1 VNVVSKY
8 MHGIT
13 KFSCILF
20 GLICFGSWE
29 EAKAVPVKR
38 LSIGYDGTESPG
50 HSFYPHVVDNGRTF
64 CFDSDSSNIVPGDT
78 NGFRDIFLWN
88 RITNQKSLL
97 GFTNS
102 GLPTNGDNIWCVF
115 SKTGRFVAIASAA
128 TNIVPEDRDPAEDG
142 YILDRKTGKV
152 ELLTP
157 SITGGSGNGWTFP
170 LYISPGG
177 RFVLMYSLANNLV
190 PNDTNGTRDVFL
202 RDRLLKTTTLI
213 SKSSEGIQ
221 GNNES
226 IAEFFYSMSP
236 DNRYILFYSKA
247 TNLDSVAR
255 PADGTYRIYVHDRIA
270 GTTRMVRKNEAG
282 EDIGSPITWAILS
295 RDGQRIYLSTAAS
308 MNPADTNGK
317 VDVYSVPING
327 TRMRLESVNKSGQVG
342 TGGDTHIRAVSKN
355 GRYIL
360 MRSNA
365 NGLSAKV
372 NSSMSEQLI
381 VKDQQTGRYYYAS
394 GAYDGS
400 PSNGYIYDAI
410 FDPSGKYISYETLSS
425 NLTADPDVGND
436 YDIFYKE
443 MTYPADE

>member
-1 VNVVSKY
+1 MLV
-8 MHGIT
+8 
-13 KFSCILF
+13 
-20 GLICFGSWE
+20 ICFLLNFCLLE
-29 EAKAVPVKR
+29 KALGLPVKR
-38 LSIGYDGTESPG
+38 LSIGHDGKESFG
-50 HSFYPHVVDNGRTF
+50 QSYYPHVVDSGKVF
-64 CFDSDSSNIVPGDT
+64 CFDSDTSNVVPGDT

-128 TNIVPEDRDPAEDG
+128 TNIVPEDTDPAEDG
-142 YILDRKTGKV
+142 YILDRKTGQV
-152 ELLTP
+152 ELISP
-157 SITGGSGNGWTFP
+157 STTGGGGNGWTFP

-177 RFVLMYSLANNLV
+177 RFVLMYSLASNLV

-213 SKSSEGIQ
+213 SKSSAGVQ

-247 TNLDSVAR
+247 TNLDSVVR
-255 PADGTYRIYVHDRIA
+255 PADGTYRIYVHDRIN

-282 EDIGSPITWAILS
+282 QDIGSHITWAILS
-295 RDGQRIYLSTAAS
+295 RDGNRIYFSTAAA
-308 MNPADTNGK
+308 MDPKDTNGK

-327 TRMRLESVNKSGQVG
+327 TKMRLESVNRFGQVG
-342 TGGDTHIRAVSKN
+342 TGGDTHIRAISRN

-365 NGLSAKV
+365 NGLSSRV
-372 NSSMSEQLI
+372 TSSMTEQLI
-381 VKDQQTGRYYYAS
+381 VKDQQTGRYYHAS
-394 GAYDGS
+394 VAYDGS

-425 NLTADPDVGND
+425 NLTMEPDIGND

-443 MTYPADE
+443 MAYPADE

>member
-1 VNVVSKY
+1 MDKYFKITSKL
-8 MHGIT
+8 
-13 KFSCILF
+13 S
-20 GLICFGSWE
+20 GLIISIIYVASLE
-29 EAKAVPVKR
+29 SAAAIPVKR
-38 LSIGYDGTESPG
+38 LSIGYDGIETTG
-50 HSFYPHVVDNGRTF
+50 HSFYPHVTDNGKVF
-64 CFDSDSSNIVPGDT
+64 CFDSDATNIVPGDT

-88 RITNQKSLL
+88 RLTNQKSLL

-102 GLPTNGDNIWCVF
+102 GLPTNGENIWCVF

-128 TNIVPEDRDPAEDG
+128 TNIVPEDTDPAEDG
-142 YILDRKTGKV
+142 YILDRKTGLV
-152 ELLTP
+152 ELVSP
-157 SITGGSGNGWTFP
+157 SITGGGGNGWTYP

-177 RFVLMYSLANNLV
+177 RYVLMYSLASNLV

-213 SKSSEGIQ
+213 SKSSDGVQ

-247 TNLDSVAR
+247 TNLDSVSR
-255 PADGTYRIYVHDRIA
+255 PADGTYRIFVHDRVA
-270 GTTRMVRKNEAG
+270 GTTRMVGKNAAR
-282 EDIGSPITWAILS
+282 EDMGSPVTWAILS
-295 RDGQRIYLSTAAS
+295 RNGKRIYFSTAAT
-308 MNPADTNGK
+308 MDPADTNSK

-327 TRMRLESVNKSGQVG
+327 TQMRLESVNKSGQVG
-342 TGGDTHIRAVSKN
+342 TDGNTHIRAVSKN
-355 GRYIL
+355 GRYLL

-372 NSSMSEQLI
+372 NSSMTEQLI
-381 VKDQQTGRYYYAS
+381 VKDQVTGRYYHAS

-400 PSNGYIYDAI
+400 PSNGFIYDAI

-425 NLTADPDVGND
+425 NLTADVDAGDD
-436 YDIFYKE
+436 YDIFFKE
-443 MTYPADE
+443 MSYPADE